1 MKRIQKPYTLWFF
14 WTSCLILE
22 LFQLRAASPFAG
34 LPKLG
39 SLNKD
44 TRPIKIP
51 SIFIAGE

>member
-1 MKRIQKPYTLWFF
+1 MKRIQKPYTLWYF